1 MAISIDYSNPA
12 ELVINVP
19 KADLTLIQ
27 ASPIEIRQL
36 DVDAFRLELKD
47 LEDDST
53 GMAFTKTHNH
63 NTTVEVGGVIL
74 ARVVEILEPYVV
86 QFEDGQYAVNL
97 TGANNNIG
105 DRLLVNQVSV
115 RSSNSAGLQ
124 DLSTLLAAA
133 YQGEVIVN
141 TITGQAGTSTPI
153 GTRGAPSGVISNAL
167 TIAEV
172 NGIGVF
178 RIMNSVVLTTVDF
191 SAGYT
196 FTSDNPVKVSLLINA
211 GANVSNCQFKNMTV
225 AGTLDGMNS
234 INHSA
239 MGEVFE
245 VSGLIE
251 ECSFSG
257 DLHLNGNVL
266 IFNCTSN
273 IPGGGYAT
281 LFSAGAGV
289 VVQVRDF
296 HGSLGVDGIV
306 DGSHTFGG
314 AGGRCVI
321 ESGCTGGT
329 IHVRGDWFELVDNS
343 GGGCTV
349 LDERAAMSQEEAAK
363 INEMHTRLDLE
374 ATKPNTYANDLST
387 ITSSDWTLTQTDN
400 GNGTSTVQR
409 S

>member
-1 MAISIDYSNPA
+1 MAITIDYSDPA
-12 ELVINVP
+12 ELIINVP

-27 ASPIEIRQL
+27 ASPNEIRQL
-36 DVDAFRLELKD
+36 DVDAFRLELKG

-74 ARVVEILEPYVV
+74 ARVVEILDPYVV

-133 YQGEVIVN
+133 YQGEVIIN

-153 GTRGAPSGVISNAL
+153 GTRGAPSSVLTDAL
-167 TIAEV
+167 AIAV
-172 NGIGVF
+172 SNGIGTF
-178 RIMNSVVLTTVDF
+178 RLMNTITLTTIDL

-196 FTSDNPVKVSLLINA
+196 FTSDNPV
-211 GANVSNCQFKNMTV
+211 NVVLTVDASADVTNCQFHNMTLT
-225 AGTLDGMNS
+225 GRLDGMNS
-234 INHSA
+234 VTHCSLGA
-239 MGEVFE
+239 VQD
-245 VSGLIE
+245 VSGLIQ
-251 ECSFSG
+251 ECQFAG
-257 DLHLNGNVL
+257 DLTLNGSILMV
-266 IFNCTSN
+266 NCTSN
-273 IPGGGYAT
+273 IAGGGYA
-281 LFSAGAGV
+281 SIISGAGIS
-289 VVQVRDF
+289 VQVRDF
-296 HGSLGVDGIV
+296 HGSIGIKGIV
-306 DGSHTFGG
+306 DGVHSIGG

-321 ESGCTGGT
+321 DSTCTGGT

-349 LDERAAMSQEEAAK
+349 LDERAAMSQEEAVK
-363 INEMHTRLDLE
+363 INEIHTRLDLE
-374 ATKPNTYANDLST
+374 VTKPNTYADDLST
-387 ITSSDWTLTQTDN
+387 ITSSDYTLTQTDN
-400 GNGTSTVQR
+400 LNGTSTVQR